1 MQVRLPLGALRCEF
15 CTAYHP
21 KEMIEVFEK
30 PDAACCQRLRNDLT
44 SLGHLLVEHDPRW
57 LTVLNAGLGQRPYL
71 LLDRSSD
78 GNLCGYL
85 PLALVSGRLF
95 GSFLVS
101 LPYLNH
107 CGVVSNNAKT
117 RMALIDAAVKLADRL
132 DVQYLELR
140 HINPVPSDQL
150 AVQRDDKPLMI
161 LDLPSGKKDLWSVIG
176 SKVRNQ
182 IRKGQKKDLSIVW
195 GGQELIGE
203 FYNVFA
209 INMRD
214 LGTPVYPRRLFSLM
228 MTQFKQE
235 AEVAVVR
242 YGDRPVAGALLITM
256 GGTTQVPSASSLR
269 RYAATCANM
278 WMYHQL
284 LCRAIDRGS
293 RRFDFGRSSEGSGT
307 YRFKEQWGAK
317 PLATVWQYYVR
328 RGDINI
334 VRPDSPQFK
343 RRIAFWQRLPV
354 WLTRLVGPP
363 IVRGIP

>member
-15 CTAYHP
+15 CTADHP

-256 GGTTQVPSASSLR
+256 GGRHRCRQPVACGVMRRPAPTCGCTINFCAGRLIAAVGGLILADPVRVRVPIDLRNSGVPSHWQRCGNTMFGAVTLIL
-269 RYAATCANM
+269 YAPTVRNLKGV
-278 WMYHQL
+278 L
-284 LCRAIDRGS
+284 LS
-293 RRFDFGRSSEGSGT
+293 GSGC
-307 YRFKEQWGAK
+307 
-317 PLATVWQYYVR
+317 QY
-328 RGDINI
+328 G
-334 VRPDSPQFK
+334 
-343 RRIAFWQRLPV
+343 
-354 WLTRLVGPP
+354 
-363 IVRGIP
+363 